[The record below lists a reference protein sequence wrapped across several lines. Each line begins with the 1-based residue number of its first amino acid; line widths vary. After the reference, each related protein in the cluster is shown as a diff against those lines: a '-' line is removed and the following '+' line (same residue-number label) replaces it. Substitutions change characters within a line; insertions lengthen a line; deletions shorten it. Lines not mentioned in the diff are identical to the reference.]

1 MSYDSNEALKLDSQL
16 CFPLYAASR
25 KIIGAYTPLLKPLGI
40 TYTQYIVFMVL
51 WEQDGIT
58 VGDLGSRLRLDSG
71 TLTPVLKKMEAM
83 GYLIRER
90 SQKDER
96 IVNIHLTDKGRDRN
110 FLSVCVIR
118 RKRQEISPL
127 KWEHA
132 YPLKVRKQKNSKGC
146 YIKF

>member
-58 VGDLGSRLRLDSG
+58 VGELGAKLRLDSG
-71 TLTPVLKKMEAM
+71 TLTPVLKKMESK
-83 GYLIRER
+83 GYVER
-90 SQKDER
+90 KRSHDDER
-96 IVNIHLTDKGRDRN
+96 IVNIYLTEKGAEKKEEARD
-110 FLSVCVIR
+110 I
-118 RKRQEISPL
+118 PL
-127 KWEHA
+127 KMGGCFSLEEKEVKE
-132 YPLKVRKQKNSKGC
+132 LKIILYKILNRE
-146 YIKF
+146 